1 MNEEKNKQK
10 QDIKQVF
17 NQPYKYG
24 FNTEIER
31 EIFPSG
37 INESIIELISK
48 KFQHIYYQVFPF

>member
-48 KFQHIYYQVFPF
+48 KKK